1 MAQPVRCELR
11 IYPDGESMCRA
22 AAEGLIETMTRTL
35 EHGDRFS
42 IALSGGSTPLVL
54 YRMLAGEF
62 SGRVPW
68 EKMHFYWGD
77 ERCVP
82 QDDPRSNVRLFHD
95 AVMTVVRI
103 PPENIHPMPTDR
115 DDPDAA
121 AREYEALM
129 RKRFDGAW
137 PRFDMVLLGLGK
149 DGHTASL
156 FPGSPA
162 LAEGKRWVVGV
173 RTDADPPVR
182 VTVTLPVLNAASD
195 VWFLVSG
202 REKADALRRVMTG
215 PVDPRR
221 FPASAVCP
229 AKGGVVWWV
238 DEDAAS
244 HLGGVST
251 PDVRIVKGS

>member
-11 IYPDGESMCRA
+11 IYPDGESMSRA
-22 AAEGLIETMTRTL
+22 AAEGLIETTTRTL

-42 IALSGGSTPLVL
+42 IALSGGSTPLAL

-77 ERCVP
+77 ERYVP
-82 QDDPRSNVRLFHD
+82 HDDPRSNVRLFHD
-95 AVMTVVRI
+95 AVIAVIRI

-115 DDPDAA
+115 DDPATA
-121 AREYEALM
+121 ARDYETLM
-129 RKRFDGAW
+129 KKRFEGPW
-137 PRFDMVLLGLGK
+137 PRFDTVLLGLGN

-162 LAEGKRWVVGV
+162 LDEGKRWVAAV
-173 RTDADPPVR
+173 RTNADPPVR
-182 VTVTLPVLNAASD
+182 LTFTLPVLNAASD

-215 PVDPRR
+215 PVDTLH
-221 FPASAVCP
+221 FPASAVRP
-229 AKGGVVWWV
+229 EKGGLVWWV

-244 HLGGVST
+244 LLAEVST
-251 PDVRIVKGS
+251 PDVHIVREP